1 MIWDSLTGESA
12 ILSMM
17 DSELAYISK
26 AELCLFCWDE
36 MVVRKLGGIFRG
48 VLMASKCIK
57 YFLESEP
64 AFWGPLN
71 CWLFYSAY
79 FIIIL
84 HNVIS

>member
-1 MIWDSLTGESA
+1 
-12 ILSMM
+12 
-17 DSELAYISK
+17 
-26 AELCLFCWDE
+26 
-36 MVVRKLGGIFRG
+36 MVVRKLGGIFTG